1 MRPVRW
7 TLVAITIPFLFG
19 AAAPAAAQRPSEGW
33 VRVAVNPYVGVL
45 FLDDDDLRDPGGVE
59 IDPGPLLG
67 GRLGVA
73 LGEDWRF
80 EGAYGWASG
89 TVEESEFVDFPV
101 FDIGDSMDLSIHL
114 FYGAVDY
121 LISSGEA
128 PTRLL
133 LSAGAGFMMIDPE
146 EGESDADFMATLGA
160 GFTHPVNDWITFRGE
175 ARDHIVF
182 CAAPERAG
190 EFALCLEDE
199 PLHNFEVSGGLEF
212 WVF

>member
-7 TLVAITIPFLFG
+7 TLVAITIPVLLSF
-19 AAAPAAAQRPSEGW
+19 AAPAAAQRPSEGW
-33 VRVAVNPYVGVL
+33 VRVAVNPYVGLL
-45 FLDDDDLRDPGGVE
+45 FLDDDELRDGAGVE

-67 GRLGVA
+67 GRVGVA
-73 LGEDWRF
+73 IGEDWRV

-89 TVEESEFVDFPV
+89 SLEESEFVDFPV
-101 FDIGDSMDLSIHL
+101 FEPDMDLSIHL

-121 LISSGEA
+121 LIASGEA

-133 LSAGAGFMMIDPE
+133 LSAGLGGMMIDPE
-146 EGESDADFMATLGA
+146 VGESDMDFMATLGA

-182 CAAPERAG
+182 CSEKPEG
-190 EFALCLEDE
+190 EFALCFEDE